1 MSNISIFTKKI
12 FTRET
17 STRKKS
23 TRKASTRKASVV
35 AVLTGAMCAGL
46 CTGQALASIHF
57 NDITVNAGISNDTIA
72 SPVGDGVMAGGI
84 AWIDYNKDGFQD
96 LFIPNISTGPSRL
109 FKNNGPDSNGNYSF
123 SDVSA
128 SANVEIIGAQSA
140 GVAVGDYDGD
150 GFEDIFVTNYSGPNT
165 LLRNRGDGSFDDVSV
180 AANLAN
186 ESKPSFVASFG
197 DVNSDGLLDIYVG
210 HWDSTSARVC
220 SANDLYINNGD
231 GTFTNKAASVGVDDT
246 GCTFASALSDYDHD
260 GDLDILSVN
269 DNIFSSDLWRRNK
282 LYRNSGLSASG
293 SPVFMEQGAEAH
305 FDQVF
310 QGMGIAIGD
319 YNNDGLLDYYRSSFD
334 AGYLSTNTGGGML
347 STRRFATASPPVGDG
362 GKNGGVIGWGVV
374 FFDADNDGFVDLFRV
389 NKNFSITQPNS
400 FYHNNNGVLDEVRLE
415 VGLNT

>member
-1 MSNISIFTKKI
+1 MSNISIFTK
-12 FTRET
+12 RT
-17 STRKKS
+17 STRK
-23 TRKASTRKASVV
+23 AAVV
-35 AVLTGAMCAGL
+35 AMLTGAMCAGL
-46 CTGQALASIHF
+46 CTGQALASTHF
-57 NDITVNAGISNDTIA
+57 NDITVNAGISGDDIQ
-72 SPVGDGVMAGGI
+72 SPVDDGEMAGGI

-96 LFIPNISTGPSRL
+96 LFIPNISAGPSRL

-128 SANVEIIGAQSA
+128 SANVQMIGVLSA

-150 GFEDIFVTNYSGPNT
+150 GFEDIFVANYSGPNT
-165 LLRNRGDGSFDDVSV
+165 LLRNQGDGSFDDVSV

-186 ESKPSFVASFG
+186 EVKSSFVASFG
-197 DVNSDGLLDIYVG
+197 DVNNDGLLDIYVG
-210 HWDSTSARVC
+210 HWNSSSSSRKC

-231 GTFTNKAASVGVDDT
+231 GTFTNKAISVGVDDT

-269 DNIFSSDLWRRNK
+269 DNVFSNTTLRRNK
-282 LYRNSGLSASG
+282 LYRNNGLMASGL
-293 SPVFMEQGAEAH
+293 PVFIEQGAEAN

-319 YNNDGLLDYYRSSFD
+319 YNNDGLLDYYRSSLSG
-334 AGYLSTNTGGGML
+334 GYLSTNTGEGGL
-347 STRRFATASPPVGDG
+347 SIREFATALPPMGDG
-362 GKNGGVIGWGVV
+362 SISRTAGGGGPTGWGVV